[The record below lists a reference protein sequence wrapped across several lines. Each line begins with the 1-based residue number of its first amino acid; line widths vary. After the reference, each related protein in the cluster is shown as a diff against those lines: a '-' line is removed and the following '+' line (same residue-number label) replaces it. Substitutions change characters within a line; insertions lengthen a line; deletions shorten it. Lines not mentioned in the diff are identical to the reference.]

1 VIGELERTSPW
12 IILLNLEGAEFYKF
26 RRGHI
31 SMTIL
36 VVFVPDIPDW
46 VLTDGQMQE

>member
-1 VIGELERTSPW
+1 MIGELVRTSPRR
-12 IILLNLEGAEFYKF
+12 ILLNLYGPEFDKF

-36 VVFVPDIPDW
+36 VVFVPVIPDW
-46 VLTDGQMQE
+46 VLTDGQRQE